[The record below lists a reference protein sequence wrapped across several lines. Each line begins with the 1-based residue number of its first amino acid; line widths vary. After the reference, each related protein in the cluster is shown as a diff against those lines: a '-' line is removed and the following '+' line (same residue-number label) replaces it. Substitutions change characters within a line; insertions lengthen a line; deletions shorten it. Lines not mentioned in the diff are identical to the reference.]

1 MVMADLMDL
10 GHGKKST
17 QLQTLSARENF
28 KFAIGYVLIFELLWK
43 RYPILQRR
51 SVVQILLL
59 LCSCVL
65 LREPL
70 LGSELVQTG
79 ELLYKTKEPNI
90 APQKLNKN
98 MIFAKR
104 ADAKKASDSTF

>member
-1 MVMADLMDL
+1 MMVMADPMDL

-17 QLQTLSARENF
+17 QLQTLLTRDNF
-28 KFAIGYVLIFELLWK
+28 KVAIGYVLIFELLWK
-43 RYPILQRR
+43 CYPILQRR
-51 SVVQILLL
+51 SVVQTL

-79 ELLYKTKEPNI
+79 ELLY
-90 APQKLNKN
+90 
-98 MIFAKR
+98 
-104 ADAKKASDSTF
+104 